1 MQSIKEIQEQA
12 CSSYDRRKMC
22 TYDVEF
28 IEEPSVPLIHQTA
41 RFWFIKKGKALINVN
56 GRLYHGKAGSLF
68 CILPWS
74 TTSILSVDE
83 PLTLIKVVFNIELI
97 SNSLK
102 AGYVPE
108 NMESGLLRPLRQYPF
123 IMITETEQERIV
135 SILDAIR
142 EETGIESVIN
152 NGDEEQKDLATLLIK
167 NKLEELMILYD
178 RHIINNG
185 KEMQDSDKKTD
196 IISYI
201 YAHLEEHPRTEQI
214 AEVFDLSEDEVREY
228 IRDRTGMSV
237 SAIFNEMRISKTTD
251 LLTYTGLALTD
262 IAFIVGFADA
272 SHLIRN
278 FENRTGYTPNQY
290 RQIYPVNKISL
301 DDNAGEKGYNIVS
314 YIGEHY
320 AEELKQTEIA
330 DRFGITVVEMN
341 KIMLYIV
348 ERNFEEFLNYLRIN
362 QASKLL
368 VETKDAMV
376 DIAVNVGYNNVKTFN
391 RNFARQR
398 DMTPGEFRK
407 TYILQDDGE

>member
-1 MQSIKEIQEQA
+1 
-12 CSSYDRRKMC
+12 
-22 TYDVEF
+22 
-28 IEEPSVPLIHQTA
+28 
-41 RFWFIKKGKALINVN
+41 
-56 GRLYHGKAGSLF
+56 
-68 CILPWS
+68 
-74 TTSILSVDE
+74 
-83 PLTLIKVVFNIELI
+83 
-97 SNSLK
+97 
-102 AGYVPE
+102 
-108 NMESGLLRPLRQYPF
+108 
-123 IMITETEQERIV
+123 MITETEQERIV

-142 EETGIESVIN
+142 EETGIESIIN

-201 YAHLEEHPRTEQI
+201 YAHLEEHPRTEQL

-362 QASKLL
+362 QACKLL

>member
-28 IEEPSVPLIHQTA
+28 IEEPTVPLIHQTA
-41 RFWFIKKGKALINVN
+41 RFWYIKKGKALINVN
-56 GRLYHGKAGSLF
+56 GRLYNSNAGSFF

-83 PLTLIKVVFNIELI
+83 PLTMIKIVFNIELI

-102 AGYVPE
+102 AGFLPE
-108 NMESGLLRPLRQYPF
+108 NMESGLLRPLRQHPF
-123 IMITETEQERIV
+123 IMMNQAEQDRIIAV
-135 SILDAIR
+135 FDAIR

-152 NGDEEQKDLATLLIK
+152 SDDEEQKDLATLLIK

-201 YAHLEEHPRTEQI
+201 YAHLEEHPRTEQL
-214 AEVFDLSEDEVREY
+214 ADVFNLSEDEIRDY
-228 IRDRTGMSV
+228 IKDRTGMSI
-237 SAIFNEMRISKTTD
+237 SAISNEMRISKTTD

-262 IAFIVGFADA
+262 IAFIVGFTDA
-272 SHLIRN
+272 SHLIRS
-278 FENRTGYTPNQY
+278 FEARTGYTPNQY
-290 RQIYPVNKISL
+290 RQMYPVNKMSL

-314 YIGEHY
+314 FIGEHY
-320 AEELKQTEIA
+320 AEGLKQTEVA
-330 DRFGITVVEMN
+330 DRFGMTVVEMN
-341 KIMLYIV
+341 KILLYLV

-362 QASKLL
+362 QACKLL
-368 VETKDAMV
+368 VETGDALV

-391 RNFARQR
+391 RNFAKQR

-407 TYILQDDGE
+407 TYVLQDD